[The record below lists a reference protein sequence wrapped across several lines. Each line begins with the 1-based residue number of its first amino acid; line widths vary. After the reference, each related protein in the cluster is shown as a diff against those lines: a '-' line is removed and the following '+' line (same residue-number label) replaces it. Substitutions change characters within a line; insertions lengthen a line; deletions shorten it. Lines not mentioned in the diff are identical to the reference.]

1 MAGTQRLLAIAMAVF
16 FANDPGRAKPEALGI
31 VVLAD
36 RASLDSIAASEGTT
50 VFDGDRLSTSAG
62 GRMQLRIG
70 EALLDLTGDSSV
82 VVHHIKVRVA
92 RDFEAEL
99 FSGTV
104 VLSETPGSAAEIVA
118 SSAHVRPAA
127 ETRGVAEVQL
137 VGPRELIVC
146 ARLGPAQIS
155 YQGESATIAG
165 GKSYRV
171 LLKSSEDGPPGDP
184 GGKRPQKRGKALVLI
199 AVGVAA
205 ATAIIVWRETRGVE
219 SPDRP

>member
-16 FANDPGRAKPEALGI
+16 FANVPGRAKPDALGI

-36 RASLDSIAASEGTT
+36 RASLDSIATSEGTT

-62 GRMQLRIG
+62 GRMRLRIG
-70 EALLDLTGDSSV
+70 EALLDLTEDSSV
-82 VVHHIKVRVA
+82 VVHYNTARVA

-99 FSGTV
+99 ISGTA

-118 SSAHVRPAA
+118 RSARVRPAA
-127 ETRGVAEVQL
+127 ETRGVVEVKL

-171 LLKSSEDGPPGDP
+171 LLKPSEDGAGGDP
-184 GGKRPQKRGKALVLI
+184 SGREPAKRGKALVLI

-205 ATAIIVWRETRGVE
+205 ATAIIVWRETRGTE

>member
-1 MAGTQRLLAIAMAVF
+1 MAVF

-36 RASLDSIAASEGTT
+36 RASLDSTAASEGTT

-62 GRMQLRIG
+62 GRMRLRIG
-70 EALLDLTGDSSV
+70 EALLDLTADSSV
-82 VVHHIKVRVA
+82 VVHHNTARVA

-104 VLSETPGSAAEIVA
+104 MLSETPGSAGEIVA

-127 ETRGVAEVQL
+127 ETRAVAEVQL

-171 LLKSSEDGPPGDP
+171 LLKSSEDGEPGAQ
-184 GGKRPQKRGKALVLI
+184 GGKRPQKHGKALVLI
-199 AVGVAA
+199 AVAVAA
-205 ATAIIVWRETRGVE
+205 VTGIVVWLDLRGSE

>member
-1 MAGTQRLLAIAMAVF
+1 MAVF
-16 FANDPGRAKPEALGI
+16 VANVPKSGKPDALGI
-31 VVLAD
+31 VVQAD
-36 RASLDSIAASEGTT
+36 RAILDSIAASEGTT

-62 GRMQLRIG
+62 GRMRLRIG
-70 EALLDLTGDSSV
+70 EAILDLTADSGV
-82 VVHHIKVRVA
+82 VVHHNTARVA
-92 RDFEAEL
+92 REFEAEL
-99 FSGTV
+99 LSGTV
-104 VLSETPGSAAEIVA
+104 VLSETPGSAGEIVA

-127 ETRGVAEVQL
+127 ETRGVVEVEL

-171 LLKSSEDGPPGDP
+171 LLKSSEDGAPGDHS
-184 GGKRPQKRGKALVLI
+184 GMRPQKHGKALVLI
-199 AVGVAA
+199 AVAVAA
-205 ATAIIVWRETRGVE
+205 ATGIAVWLDWRGSE

>member
-16 FANDPGRAKPEALGI
+16 FANVPGRAKPDALGI

-50 VFDGDRLSTSAG
+50 VFDGDRLSTGAG
-62 GRMQLRIG
+62 GRMRLRIG
-70 EALLDLTGDSSV
+70 EALLDLTADSSV
-82 VVHHIKVRVA
+82 VVHHNTTRVA
-92 RDFEAEL
+92 RDFQAEL
-99 FSGTV
+99 SSGTV

-118 SSAHVRPAA
+118 SSAHVRPAS
-127 ETRGVAEVQL
+127 ETRGVVEVEL

-171 LLKSSEDGPPGDP
+171 LLKSSEDGEPGAQ
-184 GGKRPQKRGKALVLI
+184 GGKRPQKHGKALVLI
-199 AVGVAA
+199 AVAVAA
-205 ATAIIVWRETRGVE
+205 VTGIVVWLDLRGSE

>member
-1 MAGTQRLLAIAMAVF
+1 MAVHH
-16 FANDPGRAKPEALGI
+16 
-31 VVLAD
+31 
-36 RASLDSIAASEGTT
+36 
-50 VFDGDRLSTSAG
+50 SA
-62 GRMQLRIG
+62 
-70 EALLDLTGDSSV
+70 T
-82 VVHHIKVRVA
+82 RVA

-104 VLSETPGSAAEIVA
+104 VLSETSGSAAEIVA

-127 ETRGVAEVQL
+127 ETRGVVEVEL
-137 VGPRELIVC
+137 VGPRELIVR

-171 LLKSSEDGPPGDP
+171 LLKSSEDGAAGDP
-184 GGKRPQKRGKALVLI
+184 SGREPAKRGKALVLI

-205 ATAIIVWRETRGVE
+205 AVSIIVWRETRGAE

>member
-1 MAGTQRLLAIAMAVF
+1 MAGSQRLLAIAMAVF
-16 FANDPGRAKPEALGI
+16 FANDPGRAKADALGV

-36 RASLDSIAASEGTT
+36 RASLDSTAASEGTT

-70 EALLDLTGDSSV
+70 EALLDLTADSSV
-82 VVHHIKVRVA
+82 VVHHNTTRVA

-99 FSGTV
+99 FLGTV

-127 ETRGVAEVQL
+127 ETRGVVEVDL

-155 YQGESATIAG
+155 YQGERATIAG

-171 LLKSSEDGPPGDP
+171 LLKSSEDGAAGDASGKEPG
-184 GGKRPQKRGKALVLI
+184 KRGKALVLI